1 MFINDINAIMGML
14 RAPRAEVARRLNIPA
29 PNFTRTLNR
38 EYIKDSETKE
48 ILNALNIEVE
58 LTYKD
63 KKTGE
68 TIYKSTL

>member
-14 RAPRAEVARRLNIPA
+14 RTPRAEVARRLNIPA

-38 EYIKDSETKE
+38 EYVKDTEAKE
-48 ILNALNIEVE
+48 ILSALDIEASIV
-58 LTYKD
+58 YKD